1 MVKKQE
7 IFCHLFVYLLLHYI
21 NGRSVPLV
29 KNPKCIPSFTFSR
42 ATQLD
47 WIRVF
52 CRLILF
58 DTHVLCKNI

>member
-21 NGRSVPLV
+21 NGGLYHWLKIQNVSP
-29 KNPKCIPSFTFSR
+29 PSHFPEPPSWTG
-42 ATQLD
+42 L
-47 WIRVF
+47 VF